1 MQVIKKIS
9 ALVLT
14 AVLAVSSAFACAV
27 PAYAQDYNSN
37 GATLTA
43 SWDTKTKKLSLNP
56 NGVLF
61 DADNIVPGDRI
72 NSQVVIKNETGTDVT
87 VALVRV
93 ENTNNTKPD
102 LYQYMTTTITQGNQ
116 SLYAGNMVNGT
127 TGPVTQAVPL
137 AKGDTKTVYISVT
150 LPDNVGNEAQ
160 GGVLNT
166 NWVWQVYMDKEPITD
181 SGNTIKQEPVKVTQT
196 VEAPIQSS
204 ANKGIQS
211 GVDDVFHSEDTKVIL
226 GILIVAFA
234 AIVLMYI
241 KTTADDKKKGT
252 DVIDGECEA
261 VEDNDSKSDNE

>member
-1 MQVIKKIS
+1 MQIFKKIG
-9 ALVLT
+9 AMVLT
-14 AVLAVSSAFACAV
+14 AVLAVSSAFVCAV

-43 SWDTKTKKLSLNP
+43 SWDAKAKKLSLNP

-72 NSQVVIKNETGTDVT
+72 NSQVVIKNDTGADVT
-87 VALVRV
+87 VSLVRV
-93 ENTNNTKPD
+93 ENINNVKPD
-102 LYQYMTTTITQGNQ
+102 LYQYMTASVAQGNQ

-127 TGPVTQAVPL
+127 TGPVTKAIPL
-137 AKGDTKTVYISVT
+137 AKGETKTVYISVV
-150 LPDNVGNEAQ
+150 LPENVGNEAQ

-181 SGNTIKQEPVKVTQT
+181 SGSTIKQEPVKVTQT

-241 KTTADDKKKGT
+241 KTTADDKKKEP

-261 VEDNDSKSDNE
+261 VEDNDSNSDNK